1 MISHDRAQEL
11 ISARIDAP
19 LTAAEHRELNAHL
32 AGCDACRVFIAS
44 TDGLTRELHAL
55 PRLAPSPA
63 VSRAVMASI
72 SAENDGWDWLR
83 GALQTLSSPGMAAAS
98 GLALVVA
105 LAGAMFLAMNAP
117 GSSDGDG
124 TSADAEATM
133 AAVAVQPMPTKA
145 ATETPE
151 PAATKAA
158 PRVITGDDP
167 ATKPPANTPTPEPT
181 ETHAPIVAAALA
193 TETPIIEQAAIES
206 PPIEP
211 GEGPVGGGD
220 PAIAMA
226 TEPEAA
232 PVEEAA
238 DLAQVAEPVQ
248 TGEEVGQPET
258 APEAALEGEAAA
270 DAAPENT
277 DDGNGRRDGGRR
289 DDGGEQA
296 APEEPAAEPVAAET
310 VPVPDEAITA
320 LENAGQSPD
329 SVVLPPAPI
338 LPMPPDQAFLP
349 ITPTPVT
356 ESTPSPESE
365 AEFDGQADAPQLAEA
380 PDAGLGVTALAP
392 DPPISDV
399 IVSEPDMTTV
409 KEEKIREKEKTD
421 KSSRDGKSHENQQS
435 AFDDYAMGWSMA
447 PIDLAQEA
455 VLPQTAD
462 DAAATAP
469 TEAGEAAVTP
479 APERQIDPATGLE
492 IDPTTGLLIDPAT
505 GYLIDPATGF
515 VYHPGTGYQVHPI
528 TGLLIDPLTGAQ
540 LDPVTL
546 AIVIPAGFGTGT
558 PDYNPG
564 DPAMRGQIETVV
576 DDNYDNATYKVIPGT
591 DGPVQPVGEITVP
604 TESGE
609 AIEIQ

>member
-1 MISHDRAQEL
+1 MTSHDRAQEL
-11 ISARIDAP
+11 ISARMDAP

-32 AGCDACRVFIAS
+32 AACDACRLFVAS
-44 TDGLTRELHAL
+44 ADDLARDLHAL

-72 SAENDGWDWLR
+72 SSESGGWGWLR
-83 GALQTLSSPGMAAAS
+83 GALQTLSSPGMAVAS
-98 GLALVVA
+98 GLALVAA

-117 GSSDGDG
+117 GNGDGDG

-133 AAVAVQPMPTKA
+133 AAVAVQPLPTRA
-145 ATETPE
+145 PEETPDPE
-151 PAATKAA
+151 PTATDVPK
-158 PRVITGDDP
+158 RTITGDDP
-167 ATKPPANTPTPEPT
+167 ATNPPANTPTPEPT
-181 ETHAPIVAAALA
+181 ETRTPMVAAAQP
-193 TETPIIEQAAIES
+193 TETPAIDQAETDA

-211 GEGPVGGGD
+211 GSGPVGGED

-232 PVEEAA
+232 PPEQPA
-238 DLAQVAEPVQ
+238 DLAQAAEPVQ
-248 TGEEVGQPET
+248 TGEEVTEPVA
-258 APEAALEGEAAA
+258 APEAVAGEAASEP
-270 DAAPENT
+270 APENT
-277 DDGNGRRDGGRR
+277 DDGNDRRDGGRR

-296 APEEPAAEPVAAET
+296 APEEPAAAPAATEA

-320 LENAGQSPD
+320 LENAGQSPN
-329 SVVLPPAPI
+329 SIVLPPAPN
-338 LPMPPDQAFLP
+338 LPMPPQQAFLP

-365 AEFDGQADAPQLAEA
+365 ADGQADAPQLAEV
-380 PDAGLGVTALAP
+380 PNDSLGVTALAP
-392 DPPISDV
+392 ESAPSDV
-399 IVSEPDMTTV
+399 VISEPDVTV
-409 KEEKIREKEKTD
+409 TEDERIREKEKKD
-421 KSSRDGKSHENQQS
+421 KASQDGKSHENQQS
-435 AFDDYAMGWSMA
+435 AFNDYAMGWSMA
-447 PIDLAQEA
+447 PLDLAQTA
-455 VLPQTAD
+455 VQPQTTDEA
-462 DAAATAP
+462 AVAATQTA
-469 TEAGEAAVTP
+469 TGDAAVTP
-479 APERQIDPATGLE
+479 APEQQIDPATGLE

-505 GYLIDPATGF
+505 GYLIDPATGY

-546 AIVIPAGFGTGT
+546 DIVIPAGFGSDT
-558 PDYNPG
+558 PNYNPG

-591 DGPVQPVGEITVP
+591 DGPVQPVDEIIVP

-609 AIEIQ
+609 AIEVE